1 MSEQKLLQQEAYLEK
16 LQDEEIKL
24 YEKFEDDWKVQARAV
39 YLKNL
44 QEEEA
49 KLFAF
54 PIHLK
59 LSSSSGEGVE
69 EQDIEDHLA
78 VGYECKACATYIKNL
93 EEEEAKLFSLP
104 IAVNV
109 ISVPI
114 EPEERLEAHQV
125 TDDLGRIELHPKQLD
140 KDPKCEEDHLH
151 KDGLRTSELDQKQ
164 LDKDD
169 NCISKLKLH
178 QQLSASPLC
187 PSPEIQKAIIASRPL
202 LSTMSS
208 PMSSPKASSH
218 GDQDDSD
225 LASSNEHS
233 LVMADGPIQQE
244 STIYQ
249 EIRSSPQQE
258 GTNRP
263 EDENSGVL
271 SIENGSNSQ
280 QEAANGPKEG
290 VRNIE
295 NRCNPQ
301 EGGAHEPEKEVLY
314 VQYGSSP
321 QQEGTNRPEDENSG
335 VLSIENGSN
344 SQQEAANGPKEGVR
358 NIENRCNPQEGGAH
372 EPEKEVLYLQYGSSP
387 QREGPNI
394 PDEKVL
400 KVENRSSP
408 QQEATNYEPE
418 QEVLQVENRS
428 NPQQEGVYGPEK
440 EVLNVKIR
448 SNRHRKAADRCEEK
462 FLDVERQRNPQQ
474 EGANGP
480 ECEKVL
486 NVENRSNAQEEA
498 AREPENEVLRVE
510 NRRTTGRTP
519 QQHEGANGPEV
530 EGVPNIDPRYQRRQV
545 NRSVGTDHADRSM
558 LWKRSP
564 ESDLEA
570 STQTEAG
577 LGLQAVQ
584 NFDLEAGRHQVRASF
599 VKNLAELDAAIVH
612 VHNQEDK
619 MAKICS
625 AAMFE
630 RAQDNSTT
638 PTVQSPSLSRLAQA
652 MGKSINDNGDTV
664 EEEELESDVDSDELS
679 FHETQEEFS
688 MVDDSEWPSFAGSD
702 VDSQQDDLY
711 SQRTPGDHCAQRRW
725 RSRDLGC
732 FSRCTSKDFRT
743 GVESTSRVAD
753 HGNTSTN
760 CNSNFDNTDE
770 KVLQTTSLRRRRS
783 SSSNYAAIR
792 ARLLAGASSDHDEK
806 CQQSSSRH
814 DIPLIIPLNNNASFY
829 DDEEQSR
836 RPPAA
841 RRSSN
846 SAILARLSAVA
857 SGNNSSGQLSR
868 DASEN
873 DHTTISYPDQDMI
886 NLTTLMR
893 ATQSNNVEAISARL
907 SEIARDEEQRS
918 KDMIAPSL
926 NNVTNEYD
934 YRNVTKPFRNESSN
948 TAILGRLSAL
958 VNGEG
963 TIEEI
968 SAESSLSYENN
979 RKETEKNFSPFSRRG
994 SSSSSS
1000 SVILGRLSEVINNK
1014 EVTGPSPRES
1024 TFFGQNY
1031 MQDERFTPA
1040 ARRRRSS
1047 SSSSSAILTILSTIA
1062 CDHSINAG
1070 SSSSPRE
1077 ELLRTSFKRRSS
1089 SSGSSSAI
1097 LVRFSNNP
1105 NDEKKS
1111 QQSDSDFG
1119 TQQKLFDSSDLK
1131 NSQSMRILTRR
1142 QSSGSVE
1149 GAEQLLLP
1157 KPVLEV
1163 PSREDEIQQFLKT
1176 VRVVVLHPSHDSD
1189 VVEEEEFHKRHQS
1202 ASRRRSSSGETI
1214 LARLSVAVG
1223 NKNASGDHPSK
1234 TPQLDQQHQDMPPV
1248 AKDETIQNS
1257 KRAYQAALPSNSSNY
1272 QVREMAEGSENRTK
1286 AVESSMQG
1294 IPNCDANGIGHY
1306 RSSSSFREP
1315 SQHQPPDDCTFNIEL
1330 SPDANS
1336 ELQQRSLTAQER
1348 EITKALAQLRQDSLD
1363 RMSALEQLQVPNFDD
1378 LAQKQF
1384 MTRESMARIQT
1395 VMGHEVIKGKQVVVP
1410 CEYLIGKEISGSSGT
1425 TRQRRDS
1432 GEKKIEVQ
1440 RTWVALMEERDIAK
1454 ALDQMSKENMG
1465 RAT

>member
-1 MSEQKLLQQEAYLEK
+1 
-16 LQDEEIKL
+16 
-24 YEKFEDDWKVQARAV
+24 
-39 YLKNL
+39 
-44 QEEEA
+44 
-49 KLFAF
+49 
-54 PIHLK
+54 
-59 LSSSSGEGVE
+59 
-69 EQDIEDHLA
+69 
-78 VGYECKACATYIKNL
+78 
-93 EEEEAKLFSLP
+93 
-104 IAVNV
+104 
-109 ISVPI
+109 
-114 EPEERLEAHQV
+114 
-125 TDDLGRIELHPKQLD
+125 
-140 KDPKCEEDHLH
+140 
-151 KDGLRTSELDQKQ
+151 
-164 LDKDD
+164 
-169 NCISKLKLH
+169 
-178 QQLSASPLC
+178 
-187 PSPEIQKAIIASRPL
+187 
-202 LSTMSS
+202 MSS
-208 PMSSPKASSH
+208 PMSSPKATSH
-218 GDQDDSD
+218 GDQEDSH

-244 STIYQ
+244 STAYQ
-249 EIRSSPQQE
+249 EIRRSPRQE

-280 QEAANGPKEG
+280 QEGANGPKEG

-301 EGGAHEPEKEVLY
+301 GGGAHEPEKEVLH
-314 VQYGSSP
+314 VQY
-321 QQEGTNRPEDENSG
+321 R
-335 VLSIENGSN
+335 
-344 SQQEAANGPKEGVR
+344 
-358 NIENRCNPQEGGAH
+358 
-372 EPEKEVLYLQYGSSP
+372 SSP
-387 QREGPNI
+387 QREGSNI
-394 PDEKVL
+394 PDEEVLKVENRSSPQQEATNYEPEQEVLQVENRSSPQREGSNIPDEEVLKVENRSSPQQEATNYEPEQEVLQVENRSSPQREGSNIPDEEVL

-428 NPQQEGVYGPEK
+428 NPQQDGAYGPEM

-462 FLDVERQRNPQQ
+462 FLNGESRRNPQQ

-480 ECEKVL
+480 ECEEVL

-498 AREPENEVLRVE
+498 EREPENEVLRVE
-510 NRRTTGRTP
+510 NRRTPGRTP
-519 QQHEGANGPEV
+519 QQHEGANGAEV

-577 LGLQAVQ
+577 LGLQAVTAVQ

-638 PTVQSPSLSRLAQA
+638 PTVQSPILSRLAQA
-652 MGKSINDNGDTV
+652 MGQSINDNGDTV

-702 VDSQQDDLY
+702 VDSQHDDLY

-743 GVESTSRVAD
+743 GVESTSRITD
-753 HGNTSTN
+753 QRNTSTS

-836 RPPAA
+836 RPPPA

-873 DHTTISYPDQDMI
+873 EHTTISYPDQDMI
-886 NLTTLMR
+886 NLTTLVR
-893 ATQSNNVEAISARL
+893 ATQSNNNEAISARL

-918 KDMIAPSL
+918 KDMIALSL

-934 YRNVTKPFRNESSN
+934 YHNVTKPFRNESSN
-948 TAILGRLSAL
+948 TAILARLSTL

-963 TIEEI
+963 TLEEI

-979 RKETEKNFSPFSRRG
+979 LKETEKNFSPFSRRG

-1000 SVILGRLSEVINNK
+1000 VILGRLSEVVINNE

-1031 MQDERFTPA
+1031 IEDQRFTPA

-1047 SSSSSAILTILSTIA
+1047 SSSSSAILTRLSTIV
-1062 CDHSINAG
+1062 CDQSINAD
-1070 SSSSPRE
+1070 SSNNPRE

-1097 LVRFSNNP
+1097 LGRFSNNP

-1119 TQQKLFDSSDLK
+1119 TGQNLFDSSDRK
-1131 NSQSMRILTRR
+1131 DSQSMRILTRR
-1142 QSSGSVE
+1142 QSRGSVR

-1189 VVEEEEFHKRHQS
+1189 VVEEEEFHKRRLS
-1202 ASRRRSSSGETI
+1202 ASRRRSSSGEAI

-1223 NKNASGDHPSK
+1223 NKNAPGDHPSK
-1234 TPQLDQQHQDMPPV
+1234 TPQLDQQHQDMLPV

-1257 KRAYQAALPSNSSNY
+1257 KRAYQVALPSNSSNY
-1272 QVREMAEGSENRTK
+1272 QVREMAEGSENCTK
-1286 AVESSMQG
+1286 AVESQCREVLECTQQQG
-1294 IPNCDANGIGHY
+1294 IPNCDANDIGHY
-1306 RSSSSFREP
+1306 RSSSSFRDP

-1336 ELQQRSLTAQER
+1336 ELQQRLLAAQER

-1384 MTRESMARIQT
+1384 RTRESMARIQT
-1395 VMGHEVIKGKQVVVP
+1395 VMGHEVIKGKQVIVP

-1454 ALDQMSKENMG
+1454 ALDQLSKENMG
-1465 RAT
+1465 RAA